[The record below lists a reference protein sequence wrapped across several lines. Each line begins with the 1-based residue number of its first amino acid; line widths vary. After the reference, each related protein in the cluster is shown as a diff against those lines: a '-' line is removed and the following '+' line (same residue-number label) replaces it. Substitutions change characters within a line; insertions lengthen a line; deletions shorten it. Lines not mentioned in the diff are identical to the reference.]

1 MVAGCPVSGAARPVR
16 GVSVFQLDRDH
27 RRRRAYPGPG
37 FRLRRRQGQATGL
50 YHSDPGSPPWRP
62 RLRRGAREGAGRKSK
77 AEEQSLIEK
86 LTPLE
91 PIAFEAL
98 TKALND
104 GKDWAVKLFFQ
115 YNFGM
120 PKQVID
126 QNSNV
131 TIDNFSLK
139 DVISFNKP
147 KSNLTAPPSIR
158 TI

>member
-1 MVAGCPVSGAARPVR
+1 MEKER
-16 GVSVFQLDRDH
+16 G
-27 RRRRAYPGPG
+27 
-37 FRLRRRQGQATGL
+37 
-50 YHSDPGSPPWRP
+50 
-62 RLRRGAREGAGRKSK
+62 GAREGSGRKSK

-98 TKALND
+98 TDALND

-131 TIDNFSLK
+131 NINNFDLK
-139 DVISFNKP
+139 EVIKFNE
-147 KSNLTAPPSIR
+147 
-158 TI
+158 

>member
-1 MVAGCPVSGAARPVR
+1 MEKER
-16 GVSVFQLDRDH
+16 G
-27 RRRRAYPGPG
+27 
-37 FRLRRRQGQATGL
+37 
-50 YHSDPGSPPWRP
+50 
-62 RLRRGAREGAGRKSK
+62 GAREGSGRKSK

-98 TKALND
+98 TNALNE

-131 TIDNFSLK
+131 NINNFDLK
-139 DVISFNKP
+139 EVIKFNE
-147 KSNLTAPPSIR
+147 
-158 TI
+158 

>member
-1 MVAGCPVSGAARPVR
+1 MEKER
-16 GVSVFQLDRDH
+16 G
-27 RRRRAYPGPG
+27 
-37 FRLRRRQGQATGL
+37 
-50 YHSDPGSPPWRP
+50 
-62 RLRRGAREGAGRKSK
+62 GAREGSGRKSK

-98 TKALND
+98 TNALNE

-126 QNSNV
+126 QNTNLNV
-131 TIDNFSLK
+131 NDFNLK
-139 DVISFNKP
+139 DVINFK
-147 KSNLTAPPSIR
+147 
-158 TI
+158 

>member
-1 MVAGCPVSGAARPVR
+1 MEKNKG
-16 GVSVFQLDRDH
+16 
-27 RRRRAYPGPG
+27 
-37 FRLRRRQGQATGL
+37 
-50 YHSDPGSPPWRP
+50 
-62 RLRRGAREGAGRKSK
+62 GAREGAGRKSK

-98 TKALND
+98 TNALND

-126 QNSNV
+126 QTNTHNLNNFDIKEMFQ
-131 TIDNFSLK
+131 IDK
-139 DVISFNKP
+139 DK
-147 KSNLTAPPSIR
+147 
-158 TI
+158 

>member
-1 MVAGCPVSGAARPVR
+1 MKTKVG
-16 GVSVFQLDRDH
+16 
-27 RRRRAYPGPG
+27 
-37 FRLRRRQGQATGL
+37 
-50 YHSDPGSPPWRP
+50 
-62 RLRRGAREGAGRKSK
+62 GAREGAGRKSK

-91 PIAFEAL
+91 PVAFEAL
-98 TKALND
+98 TNALNE

-131 TIDNFSLK
+131 NINNFDIKKLIDFE
-139 DVISFNKP
+139 D
-147 KSNLTAPPSIR
+147 
-158 TI
+158 